1 MKTFFANFS
10 EGNAAVVA
18 TSNCYNN
25 KTSELILITFAS
37 FQRELCALNCNII
50 SQDSKKFQC
59 DTYANVWYHNTW
71 GDPQS
76 ILPGTA
82 TTTAASDSSGC
93 THTIATWMSASL
105 PSSEL
110 VNQSTVPVQ
119 LAAWQ
124 NSLTC
129 RHISPKQHRM
139 QAYCPKTALY
149 AGILP
154 PKQHCMQAYCPK
166 TALYAGILPP
176 KQHCMQW
183 GAPQ

>member
-1 MKTFFANFS
+1 MLRWLQLQIVITTRPENWFWSFLHHFK
-10 EGNAAVVA
+10 E
-18 TSNCYNN
+18 NCVLS
-25 KTSELILITFAS
+25 TV
-37 FQRELCALNCNII
+37 I

-76 ILPGTA
+76 ILPGNA

-129 RHISPKQHRM
+129 RHI
-139 QAYCPKTALY
+139 A
-149 AGILP
+149 
-154 PKQHCMQAYCPK
+154 PKQHCMQAYCPQNSIVCRHIAPK
-166 TALYAGILPP
+166 IALYAGILPP
-176 KQHCMQW
+176 K
-183 GAPQ
+183 